1 MLKLFL
7 VAYLASVATA
17 SVIHDGN
24 CPDIKPVENFNVSAY
39 QGVWYEIS
47 KYDNPHEK
55 NGKCAQA
62 EYKLDGDIVKLK
74 NTHVV
79 NGVQTSI
86 EGTAKLADDANKAAK
101 LLVTL
106 NVGEASRET
115 PLMVVATDY
124 TNYAIAYNCKNDENK
139 KSHQE
144 ALWVL
149 SRTKTLEGEAKTAVD
164 TFFKNNKEL
173 DASKLIQ
180 TDFSEEACK
189 FTSTGVV
196 TEHKD

>member
-1 MLKLFL
+1 MFKLLFIAF
-7 VAYLASVATA
+7 VAAATA
-17 SVIHDGN
+17 SVIHDGG
-24 CPDIKPVENFNVSAY
+24 CPDIKPVENFNLTAY

-47 KYDNPHEK
+47 KFENPNEK

-62 EYKLDGDIVKLK
+62 EYKLDGDVVKLK

-79 NGVQTSI
+79 DGVQYSI
-86 EGTAKLADDANKAAK
+86 EGTAKLADDANNAAK

-106 NVGEASRET
+106 NFGQFSQAT
-115 PLMVVATDY
+115 PLMVAATDY
-124 TNYAIAYNCKNDENK
+124 TNYAIAYNCKNDESK

-144 ALWVL
+144 TLWVL
-149 SRTKTLEGEAKTAVD
+149 SRAKTLEGDAKAAVD
-164 TFFKNNKEL
+164 KFFNDNKDI
-173 DASKLIQ
+173 DASKLVQ

-196 TEHKD
+196 TEHKE